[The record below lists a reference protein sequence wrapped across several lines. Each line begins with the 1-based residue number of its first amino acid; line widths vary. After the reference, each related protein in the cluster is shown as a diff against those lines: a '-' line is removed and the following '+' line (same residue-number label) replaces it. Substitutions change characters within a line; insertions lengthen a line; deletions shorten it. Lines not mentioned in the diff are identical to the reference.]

1 MPSFARGH
9 LLICLPPSPVFR
21 NSLDDSGAF
30 VSGHHFGKARLHSVP
45 KKRPTITSPPS
56 DTRPGRV
63 GDPSPQSWRCTSVDA
78 RAYIFVLAPTLQ
90 LPDYGGLGEASGT
103 QPRGSHQLG
112 ADGGGYGCVSALG
125 AQPEAAVILLGV
137 DFDNCDP
144 ALHY

>member
-1 MPSFARGH
+1 T
-9 LLICLPPSPVFR
+9 L
-21 NSLDDSGAF
+21 
-30 VSGHHFGKARLHSVP
+30 P
-45 KKRPTITSPPS
+45 KKRATLQSPPS
-56 DTRPGRV
+56 DTRSGRV
-63 GDPSPQSWRCTSVDA
+63 GHPSPQSWRCTSVDA

-125 AQPEAAVILLGV
+125 AQPEAAGILLGA
-137 DFDNCDP
+137 DFDDRDP